1 MSSSLV
7 FKLSIALLLPLTL
20 AWKLSVRPGDPAE
33 LAQKDKAAQLRIAEF
48 LTRQHFSVTVADGMQ
63 EGQPSIR
70 ASAGACRLLIAK
82 PPPTGWDRDV
92 LRRHATDD
100 DRIFVVFRGRVYD
113 QQPTFLTMPDYLW
126 ARVRRELGLGGEASP
141 VLSVI
146 ATAICD
152 AKDLPWRELS

>member
-33 LAQKDKAAQLRIAEF
+33 LAQNDKAAQLRIAEF
-48 LTRQHFSVTVADGMQ
+48 LTRQHFSVAVADSVP

-70 ASAGACRLLIAK
+70 ASAGACRLLVAK
-82 PPPTGWDRDV
+82 SPATGWDRDV
-92 LRRHATDD
+92 LRRHATGD
-100 DRIFVVFRGRVYD
+100 DRMFVVFRGKIYD
-113 QQPTFLTMPDYLW
+113 QQPTFLTVSDYLW
-126 ARVRRELGLGGEASP
+126 ARFRRELGLGGAASP
-141 VLSVI
+141 VLAII

-152 AKDLPWRELS
+152 AKELPWRELS

>member
-1 MSSSLV
+1 M

-33 LAQKDKAAQLRIAEF
+33 LAQRERAAQLRTAEF
-48 LTRQHFSVTVADGMQ
+48 LTRQHFLVTVADSMP

-82 PPPTGWDRDV
+82 SPATGWDRDV
-92 LRRHATDD
+92 LRRHAADN

-113 QQPTFLTMPDYLW
+113 EQPTFLTVPDYLW
-126 ARVRRELGLGGEASP
+126 ARFRRELGLGGAASP
-141 VLSVI
+141 VLAII